1 MPLDTKLV
9 SPLRHNPIATPLP
22 TLPLTISN
30 VIRFDRCLQV
40 PKIIFILE
48 IVASQDLWIWHS
60 FFDMAGS
67 HDDINM
73 LQRSQV
79 FSRLAEDNA
88 PVVHYEINCHGYNTS
103 AII

>member
-1 MPLDTKLV
+1 MPLDTQLV
-9 SPLRHNPIATPLP
+9 PPLRHNPTATSLP

-67 HDDINM
+67 HDDINV

-79 FSRLAEDNA
+79 FSRLAEGNA